1 MLYPVIPTSLLLA
14 EHDAK
19 LAEMQ
24 KEPSYPVAD
33 KSVRIRYHDAWLQE
47 TRKEPPYPIFDEPVQ
62 IRGQRRLVFRLG
74 KWLVSAGLRLQAR
87 CRTKVPPAPEASPFP
102 TSS

>member
-1 MLYPVIPTSLLLA
+1 MFYPIPTSSLLA
-14 EHDAK
+14 QHDAW
-19 LAEMQ
+19 LEEMRN
-24 KEPSYPVAD
+24 EPSYPVAD

-62 IRGQRRLVFRLG
+62 IRDQRRLVFRLG

-87 CRTKVPPAPEASPFP
+87 YQIELPPDPGASPFP
-102 TSS
+102 ISS

>member
-1 MLYPVIPTSLLLA
+1 MLYPIIPTLFLLA

-24 KEPSYPVAD
+24 KEPAYPVAD
-33 KSVRIRYHDAWLQE
+33 KSVRIRYQDAWLHE
-47 TRKEPPYPIFDEPVQ
+47 TRQEPPYPIFNEPAR
-62 IRGQRRLVFRLG
+62 IHRRRRLVFRLG

-87 CRTKVPPAPEASPFP
+87 HGAEVPRAPERSPFP

>member
-1 MLYPVIPTSLLLA
+1 MLYPIIPTSFLLA

-19 LAEMQ
+19 LAKMQ
-24 KEPSYPVAD
+24 KEPTYPVAD

-47 TRKEPPYPIFDEPVQ
+47 TRKEPPYPIFEPVQ

-87 CRTKVPPAPEASPFP
+87 FGTGVPRVPERYPFP

>member
-1 MLYPVIPTSLLLA
+1 MLYPIIPTSFLLA

-19 LAEMQ
+19 LAKMQ
-24 KEPSYPVAD
+24 KEPTYPVAD

-47 TRKEPPYPIFDEPVQ
+47 TRKEPPYPIFEPVQ
-62 IRGQRRLVFRLG
+62 IRGQRCLVFRLG

-87 CRTKVPPAPEASPFP
+87 YQTEMPLAPKVSPFP